1 MRVRDHLA
9 GVFDDALFAGA
20 FPGRGAPAQ
29 SPPLLALVTAL
40 QFTENL
46 TDRQA
51 AEAAQ
56 DRLSWKY
63 ASGAELSDTGFDFCA
78 LSRFR
83 ARLAGDGMERVL
95 FDWLLEHC
103 REAGLVR
110 AGGKQRTDSAH
121 VISAVCDLNRTELAG
136 ESVRAALEALAV
148 AAPSW
153 LAGVID
159 VAEFAE
165 RYGPCVD
172 GWTMPS
178 SKTKRERLAQVF
190 GQDALALCR
199 AAWSPSAP
207 VWIREIEAVALLR
220 QVFVQTYAVRVD
232 ARGREVASKRDAD
245 NAGVPP
251 GSTRLASPYDPDAR
265 WSAKGD
271 GLFWCGYKDPSLRD
285 VSRSR
290 RRLSPR
296 PSTEPDHRRAH
307 H

>member
-9 GVFDDALFAGA
+9 EVFDDALFAGA
-20 FPGRGAPAQ
+20 FPDRGAPAQ
-29 SPPLLALVTAL
+29 SPALLALVTVL

-51 AEAAQ
+51 GEAAR

-63 ASGAELSDTGFDFCA
+63 ALGAELSDTGFDFCA

-83 ARLAGDGMERVL
+83 ARLAGGGMERVL
-95 FDWLLEHC
+95 FDRLLEHC
-103 REAGLVR
+103 REAGLVK
-110 AGGKQRTDSAH
+110 AGGKQRTDSTH
-121 VISAVCDLNRTELAG
+121 VISAVRDLNRTELAG

-153 LAGVID
+153 LASVID

-165 RYGPCVD
+165 RYGPRVD

-199 AAWSPSAP
+199 AAWSPDAP
-207 VWIREIEAVALLR
+207 VWIPGDRGGRPAQAGPRADLR
-220 QVFVQTYAVRVD
+220 RPRRCPGTGGGQQAGRRQWRCP
-232 ARGREVASKRDAD
+232 ARQY
-245 NAGVPP
+245 PP
-251 GSTRLASPYDPDAR
+251 GLPLRL
-265 WSAKGD
+265 
-271 GLFWCGYKDPSLRD
+271 
-285 VSRSR
+285 R
-290 RRLSPR
+290 RPMVRQG
-296 PSTEPDHRRAH
+296 
-307 H
+307 